1 MTTAIE
7 FGDRRHTDTRGP
19 AARPKTPVLLVDDN
33 PAKRLALI
41 AVLAPLGY
49 EIVEADSGT
58 AALRCVSKRDFA
70 VILLD
75 VQMPIM
81 DGFNTAA
88 LIRQR
93 TQSETTP
100 IIFVTA
106 HTGDESAAID
116 RYAAGAVDFLFA
128 PFSPDELRAKV
139 SVFATLFAKA
149 EALAMQVR
157 AVEASAEQFRRLT
170 DAAPI
175 GIFQTDTTGRYV
187 YTNPRW
193 TEITG
198 VASDDAFGQK
208 WGIIFDPEQRA
219 DLFGGS
225 ADSEMSRTELS
236 YRFEVRAR
244 GSEPRV
250 LLATARSIPDND
262 GGAAG
267 WVGTLA
273 EVTAEEWVETSRA

>member
-1 MTTAIE
+1 
-7 FGDRRHTDTRGP
+7 
-19 AARPKTPVLLVDDN
+19 
-33 PAKRLALI
+33 
-41 AVLAPLGY
+41 
-49 EIVEADSGT
+49 
-58 AALRCVSKRDFA
+58 
-70 VILLD
+70 
-75 VQMPIM
+75 
-81 DGFNTAA
+81 
-88 LIRQR
+88 
-93 TQSETTP
+93 
-100 IIFVTA
+100 
-106 HTGDESAAID
+106 
-116 RYAAGAVDFLFA
+116 
-128 PFSPDELRAKV
+128 LRAKV

-175 GIFQTDTTGRYV
+175 GIFQTDTSGRYV

-219 DLFGGS
+219 DLFGRS

>member
-1 MTTAIE
+1 
-7 FGDRRHTDTRGP
+7 
-19 AARPKTPVLLVDDN
+19 LVDDN

-58 AALRCVSKRDFA
+58 AALRCVSERDFA

-75 VQMPIM
+75 VKMPIM
-81 DGFNTAA
+81 DGFSTAA
-88 LIRQR
+88 RIRQR
-93 TQSETTP
+93 TESETTP

-106 HTGDESAAID
+106 HTGDESATID

-139 SVFATLFAKA
+139 SVFGTLFAKA
-149 EALAMQVR
+149 EALAMQAREVK
-157 AVEASAEQFRRLT
+157 ASADQLRFLT

-175 GIFQTDTTGRYV
+175 GIFQTDTAGRYV

-208 WGIIFDPEQRA
+208 WDIIVGPEQRS
-219 DLFGGS
+219 DFFGGP
-225 ADSEMSRTELS
+225 ADGELS
-236 YRFEVRAR
+236 YRFEVRAPD
-244 GSEPRV
+244 SERRI
-250 LLATARSIPDND
+250 LLATARSIPDTD

-273 EVTAEEWVETSRA
+273 DVTAETWADTSRA